1 MILLIRDGASATFSA
16 SPNLLTYM
24 EVAYMANKITQK
36 QNEEKFEEVLSLWY
50 QTSKNGKKYLSGKD
64 VNGNKVVAFINENK
78 RNEKQPDIKV
88 YYPADAE

>member
-1 MILLIRDGASATFSA
+1 
-16 SPNLLTYM
+16 M

-36 QNEEKFEEVLSLWY
+36 QDEQFEEVLSLWY

-64 VNGNKVVAFINENK
+64 VNGNKVVAFINDNK